1 MPPRRVIT
9 GRSQEPRKRYAE
21 ELKRLRLERRL
32 SYRALGAV
40 AGWDG
45 SLFSKMEKG
54 ETLGGPEVVQAL
66 ETYYGVQ
73 KDMLVALWELA
84 AGDHTQFRAK
94 YRKYFELEAE
104 AVSVWHHAAGVMP
117 GLFQTKNYARTLME
131 TGLLEGDALARQ
143 VKARLGRKERLT
155 GANPFGYR
163 AVLSE
168 AVLRRPMPNHAH
180 WQEQLEHLLEMGD
193 RRNVTIQ
200 VVPYSAGL
208 YALSSTDVT
217 FLRLKDGRVAVWLET
232 SFSGSLI
239 EGTTDVDLLQLR
251 YDRARDL
258 ALSPEDSREFIMR
271 LLEEA
276 KCEPST

>member
-9 GRSQEPRKRYAE
+9 GRSQQPRQRFAE

-73 KDMLVALWELA
+73 KDMLLALWELA

-117 GLFQTKNYARTLME
+117 GLFQTKNYARTLMG
-131 TGLLEGDALARQ
+131 TGLRNDIDRH
-143 VKARLGRKERLT
+143 VKARLERQERLT
-155 GANPFGYR
+155 GSNPLRYR
-163 AVLSE
+163 GLLTETV
-168 AVLRRPMPNHAH
+168 VRRSLQNHAH

-200 VVPYSAGL
+200 VVPYSTGL

-217 FLRLKDGRVAVWLET
+217 FLRLKDGRVVAWLET

-239 EGTTDVDLLQLR
+239 EGTADVDNLQFR

-258 ALSPEDSREFIMR
+258 ALSPTDSRKFITR
-271 LLEEA
+271 LLEEV